1 MKVSEDFML
10 RVLNGEFRGRV
21 LPLRDSIDIGS
32 GSDCELRLRDAAVS
46 PSHARL
52 RRDGGDVVVEDL
64 GSSLGTFLNEKPI
77 DRASLRTGDLIRIG
91 RTRLSVISPARS
103 GGGDEDGGTGAG
115 DGEASDSRLIER
127 AKTAEARKV
136 QLEKA
141 RARLTRENEELVKKL
156 AREKAARRKLERKP
170 AEPGGLPAQTR
181 AAGPGQERLEEELK
195 SALEIRTRLA
205 VLLKA
210 AREKISRLEK
220 EQTDSEKVIESR
232 TRAFQEELAVVR
244 RELEEEAR
252 RHQQELDGTRVST
265 GDIEQARDELR
276 SLGEKYRE
284 SEAEREDLRG
294 KLSAKDAKLAES
306 ALDRQQLLLRLEAA
320 EEEKKRLELSEGEVE
335 KHREESAVLRA
346 KVLDLR
352 QELDLSLAERRQ
364 EAETYRGERDSLA
377 AENRKC
383 LEDSRAER
391 QESFARRIDELK
403 ALNAKSAAELKV
415 RESELEERTAE
426 FKQGLDSR
434 AELEARCGEAEKERE
449 LLDSESARQRETI
462 ASQADALAL
471 LEGRLQEVSRE
482 LSSLERERENKEGR
496 LDREFEVLQGRLA
509 AAEKNRRD
517 QESRLDGLEDQESSR
532 SCELLL
538 LRRYV
543 DDVRRRLLEKEA
555 LLDDLR
561 VRLRLEVEPAEAGR

>member
-52 RRDGGDVVVEDL
+52 HRDGDDVVVEDL
-64 GSSLGTFLNEKPI
+64 GSSLGTFLNEKPV
-77 DRASLRTGDLIRIG
+77 DRANLRTGDLLRIG
-91 RTRLSVISPARS
+91 RTRLSVISSARVA
-103 GGGDEDGGTGAG
+103 GAG
-115 DGEASDSRLIER
+115 EAGGVLAKGGEASDSRLIER

-156 AREKAARRKLERKP
+156 ACEKAARRKLERKP
-170 AEPGGLPAQTR
+170 AEATGLE
-181 AAGPGQERLEEELK
+181 QERLAEELK

-210 AREKISRLEK
+210 ARGKISRLEK
-220 EQTDSEKVIESR
+220 EQAEPEQVIESR
-232 TRAFQEELAVVR
+232 TRALQEELDVVR
-244 RELEEEAR
+244 E
-252 RHQQELDGTRVST
+252 ELDGARGSA

-284 SEAEREDLRG
+284 SEAEREDLGG
-294 KLSAKDAKLAES
+294 KLSAKEAELAES
-306 ALDRQQLLLRLEAA
+306 ALGRQQLLLRLEAA
-320 EEEKKRLELSEGEVE
+320 EEEKKRLELSEDEFE
-335 KHREESAVLRA
+335 KHREESAALRA
-346 KVLDLR
+346 EVLDLR
-352 QELDLSLAERRQ
+352 KELDSSLAERKR
-364 EAETYRGERDSLA
+364 ETETYRGERDSLA
-377 AENRKC
+377 AENRRC
-383 LEDSRAER
+383 LEDSRTELR
-391 QESFARRIDELK
+391 ESFARRIEELEV
-403 ALNAKSAAELKV
+403 LNAKSAAELKA
-415 RESELEERTAE
+415 RERELEERAAE
-426 FKQGLDSR
+426 FERGLASR
-434 AELEARCGEAEKERE
+434 TELEARCGEAQKERE

-482 LSSLERERENKEGR
+482 LSSLERERENKEGH

-532 SCELLL
+532 SSELLL

-561 VRLRLEVEPAEAGR
+561 ARLRLEVEPAEAE

>member
-52 RRDGGDVVVEDL
+52 HRDGDDVVVEDL
-64 GSSLGTFLNEKPI
+64 GSSLGTFLNEKPV
-77 DRASLRTGDLIRIG
+77 DRANLRTGDLLRIG
-91 RTRLSVISPARS
+91 RTRLSVISSARVA
-103 GGGDEDGGTGAG
+103 GAG
-115 DGEASDSRLIER
+115 EAGGVLAKEGEASDSRLIER

-156 AREKAARRKLERKP
+156 ACEKAARRKLERKP
-170 AEPGGLPAQTR
+170 AEPGGLPAQTE
-181 AAGPGQERLEEELK
+181 AAGLEQERLAEELK

-210 AREKISRLEK
+210 ARGKISRLEK
-220 EQTDSEKVIESR
+220 EQAEPEQVIESR
-232 TRAFQEELAVVR
+232 TRALQEELDVVR
-244 RELEEEAR
+244 E
-252 RHQQELDGTRVST
+252 ELDGARGSA

-284 SEAEREDLRG
+284 SEAEREDLGG
-294 KLSAKDAKLAES
+294 KLSAKEAELAES
-306 ALDRQQLLLRLEAA
+306 ALGRQQLLLRLEAA
-320 EEEKKRLELSEGEVE
+320 EEEKKRLELSEDEFE
-335 KHREESAVLRA
+335 KHREESAALRA
-346 KVLDLR
+346 EVLDLR
-352 QELDLSLAERRQ
+352 KELDSSLAERKR
-364 EAETYRGERDSLA
+364 ETETYRGERDSLA
-377 AENRKC
+377 AENRRC
-383 LEDSRAER
+383 LEDSRTELR
-391 QESFARRIDELK
+391 ESFARRIEELE
-403 ALNAKSAAELKV
+403 ALNAKSAAELKA
-415 RESELEERTAE
+415 RELELEERATE
-426 FKQGLDSR
+426 FERGLASR
-434 AELEARCGEAEKERE
+434 TELEARCGEAQKERE
-449 LLDSESARQRETI
+449 LLDSESVRQRETI
-462 ASQADALAL
+462 ASQADALSL
-471 LEGRLQEVSRE
+471 LEGRFEGVSRE
-482 LSSLERERENKEGR
+482 LSSLECARENKEGR
-496 LDREFEVLQGRLA
+496 LGREFDVLQGRLA

-561 VRLRLEVEPAEAGR
+561 ARLRLEVEPAEAE

>member
-52 RRDGGDVVVEDL
+52 HRDGDDVVVEDL
-64 GSSLGTFLNEKPI
+64 GSSLGTFLNEKPV
-77 DRASLRTGDLIRIG
+77 DRANLRTGDLLRIG
-91 RTRLSVISPARS
+91 RTRLSVISSARVA
-103 GGGDEDGGTGAG
+103 GAG
-115 DGEASDSRLIER
+115 EAGGVLAKEGEASDSRLIER

-156 AREKAARRKLERKP
+156 ACEKAARRKP
-170 AEPGGLPAQTR
+170 AEPGGLPAQTE
-181 AAGPGQERLEEELK
+181 ATGLEQERLAEELK

-210 AREKISRLEK
+210 ARGKISRLEK
-220 EQTDSEKVIESR
+220 EQAEPEQVIESR
-232 TRAFQEELAVVR
+232 TRALQEELDVVR
-244 RELEEEAR
+244 E
-252 RHQQELDGTRVST
+252 ELDGARGSA

-284 SEAEREDLRG
+284 SEAEREDLGG
-294 KLSAKDAKLAES
+294 KLSAKEAELAES
-306 ALDRQQLLLRLEAA
+306 ALGRQQLLLRLEAA
-320 EEEKKRLELSEGEVE
+320 EEEKKRLELSEDEFE
-335 KHREESAVLRA
+335 KHREESAALRA
-346 KVLDLR
+346 EVLDLR
-352 QELDLSLAERRQ
+352 KELDSSLAERKR
-364 EAETYRGERDSLA
+364 ETETYRGERDSLA
-377 AENRKC
+377 AENRRC
-383 LEDSRAER
+383 LEDSRTELR
-391 QESFARRIDELK
+391 ESFARRIEELE
-403 ALNAKSAAELKV
+403 ALNAKSAAELKA
-415 RESELEERTAE
+415 RERELEERAAE
-426 FKQGLDSR
+426 FERGLASR
-434 AELEARCGEAEKERE
+434 TELEARCGEAQKERE

-482 LSSLERERENKEGR
+482 LSSLERERENKEGH
-496 LDREFEVLQGRLA
+496 LGREFEVLQGRLA

-561 VRLRLEVEPAEAGR
+561 ARLRLEVEPAEAE